1 LYVTHLSRG
10 DIASFLIET
19 GGMNQGRLVFSQ
31 ITDVF
36 HREQFQRCVSKY
48 PMPRTS
54 RSFFARDQFL
64 TMSFAQLTYRAS
76 LRDVEACLA
85 GNPNLYAM
93 GIRGNPTRTNIA
105 YANTHRSWRVYEDFA
120 QLLIKKVR
128 PLYQNDPSPVG
139 LDEMVYAFDASTID
153 LCLTLFPWATFRK
166 TKAAV
171 KLHTMIDLRGSI
183 PVFISITDGS
193 VHDVNALDNLVIEPG
208 SIYALDRAYVDFGRL
223 YKLHS
228 DGGFFVTRAKKNM
241 VFHVSESRHV
251 DKSIG
256 LRCDQII
263 RLKTKKSKKDYPEVL
278 RRVSYVDATS
288 GKRLVFLTNN
298 FYLPAIKIAEVYKGR
313 WHIELFFK
321 WIKQNLRI
329 KTFFGNNENAV
340 KTQIWIAVSMY
351 LMVASL
357 KKQLELD
364 MSMGKILQ
372 ILSVNPFQQVP
383 LRQLLTQSGNEN
395 LGGEDCNQLILN
407 GF

>member
-1 LYVTHLSRG
+1 MTHLSGG
-10 DIASFLIET
+10 DIISFLIET
-19 GGMNQGRLVFSQ
+19 GSMNQGRLIFSQ

-48 PMPRTS
+48 PMPRAS
-54 RSFFARDQFL
+54 RSFHARDQFL
-64 TMSFAQLTYRAS
+64 TMAFAQLTYRSS
-76 LRDVEACLA
+76 LRDIEACLV

-93 GIRGNPTRTNIA
+93 GIRGEPSRTNIS
-105 YANTHRSWRVYEDFA
+105 YANANRSWKVYEHFA
-120 QLLIKKVR
+120 QSLIKKVR
-128 PLYQNDPSPVG
+128 PLYSNDPSPIE

-166 TKAAV
+166 TKAAI

-183 PVFISITDGS
+183 PVFISITDGN
-193 VHDVNALDNLVIEPG
+193 VHDVNALDELIIEPG
-208 SIYALDRAYVDFGRL
+208 SIYALDRGYVDFSRL
-223 YKLHS
+223 HRLHS

-241 VFHVSESRHV
+241 VFNVIESKPV
-251 DKSIG
+251 DKTTG

-263 RLKTKKSKKDYPEVL
+263 RLKTKKAKKSYPEVL

-288 GKRLVFLTNN
+288 KKRLVFLTNN
-298 FYLPAIKIAEVYKGR
+298 FYIPAIKIAEIYKGR

-329 KTFFGNNENAV
+329 KTFFGNSENAV
-340 KTQIWIAVSMY
+340 KTQIWIAISVY

-357 KKQLELD
+357 KKQLVLD
-364 MSMGKILQ
+364 MSLGKIMQ
-372 ILSVNPFQQVP
+372 ILSVNPFQKVP
-383 LRQLLTQSGNEN
+383 LHQLLTQCRDEESVNSIP
-395 LGGEDCNQLILN
+395 NQLKLN

>member
-1 LYVTHLSRG
+1 
-10 DIASFLIET
+10 
-19 GGMNQGRLVFSQ
+19 
-31 ITDVF
+31 
-36 HREQFQRCVSKY
+36 
-48 PMPRTS
+48 MPRTS

-105 YANTHRSWRVYEDFA
+105 YANTHRSWRVYENFA

-241 VFHVSESRHV
+241 VFYVSESRHV